1 MSSGHDHPI
10 SFAAWTFMLEV
21 EAFIEQL
28 GEELEAEQLDRAWQI
43 TLGCVEI
50 HAQVDFDEE
59 EDETL
64 EHAESL
70 VWHDL
75 WQAFESEP
83 ATFTLWGLR
92 EELLLACGDDAHRL
106 EAFIQEAGRRAL
118 LTDLGSPQTASAD
131 AAPPAPTHH
140 HRPTDRPHS
149 ARPDPGSPCHA
160 HLTLVT

>member
-1 MSSGHDHPI
+1 MSSGHEPPI

-28 GEELEAEQLDRAWQI
+28 GEELEDGQLDRAWQI
-43 TLGCVEI
+43 TLGCVEV

-64 EHAESL
+64 GHAESL

-83 ATFTLWGLR
+83 AQRYWY
-92 EELLLACGDDAHRL
+92 DA
-106 EAFIQEAGRRAL
+106 
-118 LTDLGSPQTASAD
+118 TSMSMSPTHQR
-131 AAPPAPTHH
+131 APPGTGVV
-140 HRPTDRPHS
+140 S
-149 ARPDPGSPCHA
+149 
-160 HLTLVT
+160 

>member
-28 GEELEAEQLDRAWQI
+28 GEELDDEQLDRAWQI

-83 ATFTLWGLR
+83 ATFTLWGLH
-92 EELLLACGDDAHRL
+92 EELLLACGDEAHRL
-106 EAFIQEAGRRAL
+106 KAFIQEAGRRAL
-118 LTDLGSPQTASAD
+118 VTDPGAPQTASP
-131 AAPPAPTHH
+131 AAASPAPTHRN
-140 HRPTDRPHS
+140 RPPVRPHS
-149 ARPDPGSPCHA
+149 ARPDPASARHA